1 MKKKFVR
8 VMFLGALTLAV
19 STAVTSCKDYDDDV
33 KNLQEQIDKITSNN
47 PVSKEDMQSAISSAI
62 TSLQSQLETAIAG
75 KADNQAVVAL
85 QTKVTELT
93 EALKG
98 KVDASK
104 VEELMKDI
112 ESLSVQ

>member
-1 MKKKFVR
+1 
-8 VMFLGALTLAV
+8 MFLGALTLAV

-85 QTKVTELT
+85 QQEVTKRV
-93 EALKG
+93 
-98 KVDASK
+98 
-104 VEELMKDI
+104 
-112 ESLSVQ
+112 